1 MHKWNLLKK
10 TAPCILSLAVA
21 ATSFPTAVMATDLD
35 SSIVADETEQSDE
48 EEIAEVSDYEAAAGE
63 AADAEEIAAE
73 DQSADEITEESAA
86 ENTEEEASGADEFTA
101 AEDET
106 EAFADSDELQGEYQY
121 VYAGLTWAEYWAS
134 EGVYAAGDTTSS
146 EELDGHKELDKG
158 AFDTVTRATTNHGLH
173 RGSFQTET
181 TIVAEDGSR
190 YPIAPWVD
198 QNTIKL
204 TDGKTVGF
212 KKGTITKADG
222 TTVDMDHYEVYGL
235 KYVPVAVRTE
245 DYAAFCQKYNVVT
258 NDGVLE
264 GGYGEVQLSA
274 YTATAAVTADTNGLK
289 YAVKNG
295 DSFTFEAR
303 KTGADSGIKDQ
314 AQKTAANVTP
324 TVKEASGSYG
334 EFLRVDITGEGY
346 GDLGAN
352 MQAVRWD
359 YCGDDATGT
368 NVLRSFGTKFAADN
382 WMHKAMGI
390 QLGLTDSLRCQ
401 LPEGTDGTGYWRLT
415 VYALGYAD
423 YSFVVQATDANIVKP
438 SEEPA
443 DTTALTKEVETAK
456 ALAENDYTKA
466 TWAAMQ
472 TELQEAEE
480 LLARED
486 ATQAEVDEAL
496 EHLKAAE
503 AALVKVTVTLDKT
516 SATIYTGKTVTLKAT
531 SNDTAK
537 TVTYT
542 TSNKAVATVS
552 STGVVKGVKAGTAVI
567 TANCG
572 NATATCKVTV
582 KAPSVKFAK
591 KSAVVYKGR
600 TATVKATL
608 AGVSSVTYKS
618 SNTKI
623 ATVNSKTGTVKG
635 IKAGT
640 VTITATSGK
649 LKATYKLTVKNP
661 TFTLTKSSA
670 TIAKGKTTTIR
681 SKATPVSTVTYT
693 SSNKKVAT
701 VTSKGVVK
709 GIRKGKATITVKCN
723 GITKKFV
730 VTVK

>member
-73 DQSADEITEESAA
+73 DQNADEITEESAA

-146 EELDGHKELDKG
+146 EELDGHKEFDKG

-190 YPIAPWVD
+190 YPIATWVD

-314 AQKTAANVTP
+314 AQKTATNCNTDCKRCKRKLRRIPPCRYYRRRIRRSWSKHA
-324 TVKEASGSYG
+324 GS
-334 EFLRVDITGEGY
+334 T
-346 GDLGAN
+346 
-352 MQAVRWD
+352 
-359 YCGDDATGT
+359 
-368 NVLRSFGTKFAADN
+368 
-382 WMHKAMGI
+382 
-390 QLGLTDSLRCQ
+390 LGLL
-401 LPEGTDGTGYWRLT
+401 WR
-415 VYALGYAD
+415 
-423 YSFVVQATDANIVKP
+423 
-438 SEEPA
+438 
-443 DTTALTKEVETAK
+443 
-456 ALAENDYTKA
+456 
-466 TWAAMQ
+466 
-472 TELQEAEE
+472 
-480 LLARED
+480 
-486 ATQAEVDEAL
+486 
-496 EHLKAAE
+496 
-503 AALVKVTVTLDKT
+503 
-516 SATIYTGKTVTLKAT
+516 
-531 SNDTAK
+531 
-537 TVTYT
+537 
-542 TSNKAVATVS
+542 
-552 STGVVKGVKAGTAVI
+552 
-567 TANCG
+567 
-572 NATATCKVTV
+572 
-582 KAPSVKFAK
+582 
-591 KSAVVYKGR
+591 
-600 TATVKATL
+600 
-608 AGVSSVTYKS
+608 
-618 SNTKI
+618 
-623 ATVNSKTGTVKG
+623 
-635 IKAGT
+635 
-640 VTITATSGK
+640 
-649 LKATYKLTVKNP
+649 
-661 TFTLTKSSA
+661 
-670 TIAKGKTTTIR
+670 
-681 SKATPVSTVTYT
+681 
-693 SSNKKVAT
+693 
-701 VTSKGVVK
+701 
-709 GIRKGKATITVKCN
+709 
-723 GITKKFV
+723 
-730 VTVK
+730 

>member
-73 DQSADEITEESAA
+73 DQNADEITEESAA
-86 ENTEEEASGADEFTA
+86 ENTKEEASGVDEFTA
-101 AEDET
+101 ADDET

-121 VYAGLTWAEYWAS
+121 VYAGLTWAEYWAN
-134 EGVYAAGDTTSS
+134 EGVYAAGDTTPS
-146 EELDGHKELDKG
+146 EEVDGHNELDKG

-190 YPIAPWVD
+190 YPIAAWVD

-204 TDGKTVGF
+204 TDGTTVGF
-212 KKGTITKADG
+212 NRGTITKADG
-222 TTVDMDHYEVYGL
+222 TTVDMHHYEVYGL
-235 KYVPVAVRTE
+235 KYIPVAVKTE
-245 DYAAFCQKYNVVT
+245 DYDAFCQKYNVVT

-264 GGYGEVQLSA
+264 GGYGEVQLSS

-382 WMHKAMGI
+382 WMHKSMGI

-423 YSFVVQATDANIVKP
+423 YSFVVHATDANIVKP

-496 EHLKAAE
+496 EHLKSAE

-591 KSAVVYKGR
+591 KSAVVYKGK

-670 TIAKGKTTTIR
+670 TIAKGKTTTIK
-681 SKATPVSTVTYT
+681 SKAAPASKVTYI

>member
-121 VYAGLTWAEYWAS
+121 VYAGLTWAEYWAN
-134 EGVYAAGDTTSS
+134 EGVYAAGDTTPS
-146 EELDGHKELDKG
+146 EEVDGHNELDKG

-190 YPIAPWVD
+190 YPIAAWVD

-204 TDGKTVGF
+204 TDGTTVGF
-212 KKGTITKADG
+212 NRGTITKADG
-222 TTVDMDHYEVYGL
+222 TTVDMHHYEVYGL
-235 KYVPVAVRTE
+235 KYIPVAVKTE
-245 DYAAFCQKYNVVT
+245 DYDAFCQKYNVVT

-264 GGYGEVQLSA
+264 GGYGEVQLSS

-359 YCGDDATGT
+359 Y
-368 NVLRSFGTKFAADN
+368 
-382 WMHKAMGI
+382 
-390 QLGLTDSLRCQ
+390 
-401 LPEGTDGTGYWRLT
+401 
-415 VYALGYAD
+415 
-423 YSFVVQATDANIVKP
+423 
-438 SEEPA
+438 
-443 DTTALTKEVETAK
+443 
-456 ALAENDYTKA
+456 
-466 TWAAMQ
+466 
-472 TELQEAEE
+472 
-480 LLARED
+480 
-486 ATQAEVDEAL
+486 
-496 EHLKAAE
+496 
-503 AALVKVTVTLDKT
+503 
-516 SATIYTGKTVTLKAT
+516 
-531 SNDTAK
+531 
-537 TVTYT
+537 
-542 TSNKAVATVS
+542 
-552 STGVVKGVKAGTAVI
+552 
-567 TANCG
+567 
-572 NATATCKVTV
+572 
-582 KAPSVKFAK
+582 
-591 KSAVVYKGR
+591 
-600 TATVKATL
+600 
-608 AGVSSVTYKS
+608 
-618 SNTKI
+618 
-623 ATVNSKTGTVKG
+623 
-635 IKAGT
+635 
-640 VTITATSGK
+640 
-649 LKATYKLTVKNP
+649 
-661 TFTLTKSSA
+661 
-670 TIAKGKTTTIR
+670 
-681 SKATPVSTVTYT
+681 
-693 SSNKKVAT
+693 
-701 VTSKGVVK
+701 
-709 GIRKGKATITVKCN
+709 
-723 GITKKFV
+723 
-730 VTVK
+730 

>member
-48 EEIAEVSDYEAAAGE
+48 EEIAEASDYEAAAGE

-146 EELDGHKELDKG
+146 EELDGHKEFDKG

-190 YPIAPWVD
+190 YPIATWVD

-314 AQKTAANVTP
+314 AQKTATNVTP
-324 TVKEASGSYG
+324 TVKDASGSYG
-334 EFLRVDITGEGY
+334 EFLRVDITGDGY

-368 NVLRSFGTKFAADN
+368 KVLRSFGTKFAADN

-438 SEEPA
+438 AEDPA

-456 ALAENDYTKA
+456 ALAENDYTKESW
-466 TWAAMQ
+466 TAMQ

-516 SATIYTGKTVTLKAT
+516 SATVYTGKTVTLKAA

-591 KSAVVYKGR
+591 KSAVVYKGK

-701 VTSKGVVK
+701 VTGKGVVK
-709 GIRKGKATITVKCN
+709 GISKGKATITVKCN

>member
-73 DQSADEITEESAA
+73 DQNADEITEESAA
-86 ENTEEEASGADEFTA
+86 ENTEEEASGVDEFTA
-101 AEDET
+101 ADDET

-121 VYAGLTWAEYWAS
+121 VYAGLTWAEYWAN
-134 EGVYAAGDTTSS
+134 EGVYAAGDTTPS
-146 EELDGHKELDKG
+146 EEVDGHNELDKG

-190 YPIAPWVD
+190 YPIAAWVD

-204 TDGKTVGF
+204 TDGTTVGF
-212 KKGTITKADG
+212 NRGTITKADG
-222 TTVDMDHYEVYGL
+222 TTVDMHHYEVYGL
-235 KYVPVAVRTE
+235 KYIPVAVKTE
-245 DYAAFCQKYNVVT
+245 DYDAFCQKYNVVT

-264 GGYGEVQLSA
+264 GGYGEVQLSS

-314 AQKTAANVTP
+314 AQKTATNVTP
-324 TVKEASGSYG
+324 TVKDASGSYG
-334 EFLRVDITGEGY
+334 EFLRVDITGDGY

-368 NVLRSFGTKFAADN
+368 KVLRSFGTKFAADN

-423 YSFVVQATDANIVKP
+423 YSFVVHATDANIVKP

-591 KSAVVYKGR
+591 KSAVVYKGK

-701 VTSKGVVK
+701 VTGKGVVK
-709 GIRKGKATITVKCN
+709 GISKGKATITVKCN